1 MKEVFRIIG
10 ERQILSTIVKM
21 RIRNYTGQCIT
32 KYSIVKDNLEGR
44 GEKNGGRRRRQ
55 LIFNIRVDDEY
66 IMAHKG
72 WRRTGYTGE
81 VLIEIIYQLAEL
93 PAMMILS

>member
-10 ERQILSTIVKM
+10 ERQILPTIVKI

-32 KYSIVKDNLEGR
+32 KYSNLKDNLEGR

-55 LIFNIRVDDEY
+55 LIDSIRVDDDTSRH
-66 IMAHKG
+66 IRAG
-72 WRRTGYTGE
+72 GGLG
-81 VLIEIIYQLAEL
+81 VLEKF
-93 PAMMILS
+93 